1 MTTVYIGLGSNL
13 GDREERLRKAMTLL
27 AAEPGIEVVQV
38 SSLYETAP
46 VGFVDQPPFL
56 NAIAV
61 LSTDLS
67 PDRLLGICQT
77 VEEQLNRRRSVRWGP
92 RTIDIDVLLFD
103 DEQLALPC
111 LTVPHPRMHER
122 LFVLIP
128 LQEVAPDL
136 VWGGKAVSE
145 YISCVG
151 DRQDIQVYA
160 PW

>member
-1 MTTVYIGLGSNL
+1 MTTAYIGLGSNL
-13 GDREERLRKAMTLL
+13 GDREELLRKAMAFL
-27 AAEPGIEVVQV
+27 AAEPGIEVTKV

-56 NAIAV
+56 NAVAV
-61 LSTDLS
+61 LATGLS
-67 PDRLLGICQT
+67 PDSLLNVCQT
-77 VEEQLNRRRSVRWGP
+77 VEERLLRRRSARWGP
-92 RTIDIDVLLFD
+92 RTIDIDILLYD
-103 DEQLALPC
+103 DEQLALSR

-128 LQEVAPDL
+128 LQEAAPDL

-145 YISCVG
+145 HINSVG
-151 DRQDIQVYA
+151 GDQDIRFYA

>member
-1 MTTVYIGLGSNL
+1 
-13 GDREERLRKAMTLL
+13 MTLL

-61 LSTDLS
+61 LTTDLP

>member
-1 MTTVYIGLGSNL
+1 MTTAYIGIGSNL
-13 GDREERLRKAMTLL
+13 GDREELLRKAITLL
-27 AAEPGIEVVQV
+27 AAEPGIEVGRV

-56 NAIAV
+56 NAVAV
-61 LSTDLS
+61 LTTDLS
-67 PDRLLGICQT
+67 PDSLLDVCQT
-77 VEEQLNRRRSVRWGP
+77 VEEQLHRRRNIRWGP
-92 RTIDIDVLLFD
+92 RTIDIDILLYD
-103 DEQLALPC
+103 DEQLALPR

-145 YISCVG
+145 HINCVG
-151 DRQDIQVYA
+151 SNQDVRVYA